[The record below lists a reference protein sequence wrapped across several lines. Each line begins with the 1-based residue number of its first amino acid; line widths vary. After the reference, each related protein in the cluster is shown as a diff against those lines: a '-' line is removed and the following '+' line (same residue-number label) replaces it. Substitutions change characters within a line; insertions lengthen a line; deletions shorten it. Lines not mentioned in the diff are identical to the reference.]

1 MKNFRRSLKYLWPY
15 RARLAASLGCVVLI
29 AVLWGGS
36 LGALLP
42 GLKILIAPEGLHG
55 WAWATMMQDRLG
67 ARLVRQEVP
76 TDTELLGQRLSTVIA
91 VASVDPDGPA
101 GRAGIRPAQ
110 WIVGLPGGP
119 QGGQVLP
126 WRPLAR
132 SIALAEPPGELGLLV
147 YDPSRPQRQPWV
159 VQVRV
164 QRVRLGAELL
174 GRVARAIPEPADY
187 PGRMGMLMG
196 LLVVF
201 AGMTYLRDIL
211 RFAQEYL
218 VQSAV
223 LRGILDLRSANY
235 NVALRLPLTFF
246 LSHGTSDTMSR
257 FVQDPNE
264 LARGQITLFGKTM
277 VEPAKA
283 LGSLAA
289 ALLLSWRLTLLVL
302 IAGPPAVY
310 LISRLGKRMRR
321 ASRRAL
327 EGFSAMLGVLGETL
341 SGIRVV
347 KAYTMEGTERRRLFA
362 VLRNLLRQQ
371 KRMARIDAA
380 TAPAVEALGIT
391 GGIAAAGLA
400 GYWVL
405 HGAMDPHIFLTWMGC
420 LAALYDPVRKLAKVP
435 TRLQRAEAAAARI
448 FELQD
453 QPQERRLPA
462 APSLPRH
469 RESIEFRDVSFRYPD
484 ASENALQDVSLTIRA
499 GETLAIVGP
508 NGSGKTTLVSL
519 LPRLLEPTAGQVLI
533 DGHDIA
539 ACSLRSVRRQ
549 IGLVTQDT
557 VLFNATIAENIAYGM
572 RRTTRQAVLEAAR
585 KAFVDEFVQELP
597 NGYETVVGERGA
609 TLSGGQRQRIA
620 IARAILRDPAI
631 LIFDEAMSQVD
642 AHSEMRIQQAIRQF
656 IRGRTALLIAH
667 RLSTVLEADRIA
679 VMDAGRVVAV
689 GTHRELLDHCELYRR
704 LYQTQLGPAGP
715 EQPA

>member
-1 MKNFRRSLKYLWPY
+1 MKNFRRSLRYLWPY
-15 RARLAASLGCVVLI
+15 RARLAGSLACVALI

-55 WAWATMMQDRLG
+55 WAWTTLMQDRLRAG
-67 ARLVRQEVP
+67 LVRQEVP
-76 TDTELLGQRLSTVIA
+76 AGTAVRGQRLSTVIA
-91 VASVDPDGPA
+91 VASIEADGPA
-101 GRAGIRPAQ
+101 ALAGLRPAE
-110 WIVGLPGGP
+110 WIVGLTAGP
-119 QGGQVLP
+119 EGVQIVP
-126 WRPLAR
+126 ARWLAR
-132 SIALAEPPGELGLLV
+132 AIALTGPSGQLGLLV
-147 YDPSRPQRQPWV
+147 YDPARPSRQPRV
-159 VQVRV
+159 V
-164 QRVRLGAELL
+164 RVRLARARLGPRLL
-174 GRVARAIPEPADY
+174 GRVAEAIPEPADY
-187 PGRMGMLMG
+187 PGRLGMLLG
-196 LLVVF
+196 LLAVF
-201 AGMTYLRDIL
+201 GAMTYLRDLL
-211 RFAQEYL
+211 RFTQEYL

-223 LRGILDLRSANY
+223 LRGILDLRSATY

-246 LSHGTSDTMSR
+246 LSRGASDTMSR

-264 LARGQITLFGKTM
+264 LARGQVTLFGKTM

-302 IAGPPAVY
+302 VAGPPAVY
-310 LISRLGKRMRR
+310 LIRRLGKRMRR

-327 EGFSAMLGVLGETL
+327 EGFSAMLAVLSETL
-341 SGIRVV
+341 NGIRVV
-347 KAYTMEGTERRRLFA
+347 KAYTMEGTERRRLLA
-362 VLRNLLRQQ
+362 VLRSLLRQQ

-391 GGIAAAGLA
+391 GGILAAGLA

-405 HGAMDPHIFLTWMGC
+405 QGAMDPHIFLTWMGC
-420 LAALYDPVRKLAKVP
+420 LAALYDPLRKLAKVP

-453 QPQERRLPA
+453 QPQEPRQPA
-462 APSLPRH
+462 APSVPRH
-469 RESIEFRDVSFRYPD
+469 CQSIEFRNVTFRYPG
-484 ASENALQDVSLTIRA
+484 ASEDAVHDVSLTIRA
-499 GETLAIVGP
+499 GETLAVVGP

-519 LPRLLEPTAGQVLI
+519 VPRLLEPTAGQVLI
-533 DGHDIA
+533 DGHDVA
-539 ACSLRSVRRQ
+539 TCSLRSVRRQ

-572 RRTTRQAVLEAAR
+572 RRTSRQAILDAAK
-585 KAFVDEFVQELP
+585 KAFVDEFVSDLP
-597 NGYETVVGERGA
+597 EGYETVVGERGA

-620 IARAILRDPAI
+620 IARAILRDPTI

-642 AHSEMRIQQAIRQF
+642 THSETRIQEAIRQF
-656 IRGRTALLIAH
+656 VRGRTALLIAH

-679 VMDAGRVVAV
+679 VMDGGRLVAL
-689 GTHRELLDHCELYRR
+689 GTHRELLASCELYRR
-704 LYQTQLGPAGP
+704 LYETQLGAAGEP
-715 EQPA
+715 LP